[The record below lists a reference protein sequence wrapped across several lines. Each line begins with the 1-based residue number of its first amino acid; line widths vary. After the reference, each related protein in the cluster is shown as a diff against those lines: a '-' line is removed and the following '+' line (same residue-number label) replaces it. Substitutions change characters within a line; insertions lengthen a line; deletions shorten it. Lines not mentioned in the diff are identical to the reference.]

1 MAVERGE
8 GSATAPRR
16 RWHLLVAAGCAWL
29 IVATLAS
36 AADPV
41 VSTLTDRHVHS
52 LFHRDI
58 SFTTDALMAFYL
70 LKDEFPAENTIRVN
84 TNEAPLVPGVDF
96 VYDYRANTLQF
107 TPPVPPGTDV
117 QVLYGRIDLGLD
129 RVTTFDL
136 FAVAPEE
143 QVREGAAEAPPTP
156 APFADQHGAP
166 AAGLLNVTGSKAF
179 GVSAGNRR
187 SFAPDQSLQ
196 LRMDGEILPGLRV
209 TAALSDQQLPIQPEG
224 TTEDLSRLDQVL
236 IQIDGHGVSAT
247 LGDDEARL
255 EGPELVLFN
264 RPMQG
269 LRASGESDLGS
280 VQVVVALPK
289 GASASERMVGVEG
302 QSEYRVTADG
312 RFVAMVAGSE
322 TVWLNGSRM
331 RRGEGADY
339 VIREYGD
346 PVVEFTPRRLI
357 TRNDII
363 RVDFDYIPDREG
375 WQRNLYAVRG
385 GVNLLDSHGQL
396 GVSYATEADDRSRP
410 FGALS
415 KEDVGLLRRGARV
428 TGEGRALPAPV
439 KREVMGVDTRLTPMS
454 GTELAGEIAFHRLNT
469 NTYATVAE
477 VDEGVAWRMSAAAE
491 GSVLSLDARGR
502 YFDATYEPIGG
513 AGQGRTRV
521 DYADSFA
528 DDGYGDAILGTGYAS
543 ESTDER
549 PAQGTYEVEAGLT
562 PHKSLRASATA
573 GVTTEDYT
581 GAGRDSDSRNLGG
594 SLGWSPSRL
603 LSVQGRS
610 RNTRVSTGGRD
621 DFRKT
626 DDVVET
632 AYTWRSVTG
641 RYSYRRFASEDL
653 DVADGANRN
662 RRQYTSAYSVESQ
675 VGERATATVRVEQED
690 ESAREPIFATDDLVV
705 GFGAWEDT
713 SRARTTALDVSTRPV
728 DWADIRTTFARR
740 LLERLREEDGDD
752 VTSNVASFEATATPL
767 RRAVDVGARYA
778 LDKRLASRREE
789 IYTNVVLIDD
799 AAVQLKPGQGAYVK
813 IDEFHYVEDPNEGE
827 YVRIWRT
834 VGDTPVTALEA
845 QFRVRLDPS
854 RFLSTP
860 SALRRPAAPNTDN
873 EPRGA
878 QDATEPPAMG
888 LDRRILS
895 ALSGEARWNV
905 TEEQEDASVSDLV
918 ALRGLLSDGTVFG
931 RTLAQY
937 RLKVSPTGSLSADL
951 ERTERRTLNRR
962 VNSLSRRLDSD
973 MDRLRLRW
981 SPGKRWSF
989 EWAHELR
996 ASDETLQSTARDAGA
1011 PEATDTPF
1019 ISSLSRDE
1027 REQSVTA
1034 RLRLMT
1040 SFTAGVR
1047 LARERETATELASE
1061 PTVGRTNVDAL
1072 EVLGT
1077 WLGLG
1082 RGRADVTYRIA
1093 DGASDGELPAL
1104 SGYRFYPGLSHEVI
1118 ARADYRVQSFTALT
1132 FRLNHRTLA
1141 TQDRPVE
1148 HRLDLELIAE
1158 L

>member
-1 MAVERGE
+1 MTVEPGA
-8 GSATAPRR
+8 GSR
-16 RWHLLVAAGCAWL
+16 AAGSGWRWPLLTAALLAWP
-29 IVATLAS
+29 IVATLA
-36 AADPV
+36 AAPETT
-41 VSTLTDRHVHS
+41 VSPLAERHVES

-58 SFTTDALMAFYL
+58 AFTADVQIAFYL
-70 LKDEFPAENTIRVN
+70 LQDAFPAENTIRVN

-107 TPPVPPGTDV
+107 TPPLPPGTDV

-129 RVTTFDL
+129 RVTTFNL
-136 FAVAPEE
+136 FAVGPDE
-143 QVREGAAEAPPTP
+143 QVREEAIEAPPTP

-166 AAGLLNVTGSKAF
+166 PVGLLNVTGSKAF

-209 TAALSDQQLPIQPEG
+209 SASLSDQQLPIQPEG
-224 TTEDLSRLDQVL
+224 TTAELSRLDQVL
-236 IQIDGHGVSAT
+236 IQLDGHGVSAT
-247 LGDDEARL
+247 LGDDEASL
-255 EGPELVLFN
+255 DGPELVLFN

-269 LRASGESDLGS
+269 LKASGQSDLGS

-302 QSEYRVTADG
+302 QSEYRVSADG

-322 TVWLNGSRM
+322 TVWLNGARM
-331 RRGEGADY
+331 ARGEGADY

-346 PVVEFTPRRLI
+346 PVVEFTPSRLI
-357 TRNDII
+357 TRNDIV
-363 RVDFDYIPDREG
+363 RVDFDYIPEREG

-385 GVNLLDSHGQL
+385 GVPLLGSRGQL

-410 FGALS
+410 FGAVS
-415 KEDVGLLRRGARV
+415 DDDVRLLRRGV
-428 TGEGRALPAPV
+428 TTTEDGRELSPPV
-439 KREVMGVDTRLTPMS
+439 RRQVFGIDTRLTPVS
-454 GTELAGEIAFHRLNT
+454 GAEIAGELAFHRLNM
-469 NTYATVAE
+469 NTYAAAALT
-477 VDEGVAWRMSAAAE
+477 EGAAWRLSATAD
-491 GSVLSLDARGR
+491 GSLLRLDARGR

-543 ESTDER
+543 QSTTER
-549 PAQGTYEVEAGLT
+549 PAQGVYEVEGALT

-573 GVTTEDYT
+573 GLTTEDFV
-581 GAGRDSDSRNLGG
+581 GAERDSERRNLGA
-594 SLGWSPSRL
+594 SVGWSPSRL
-603 LSVQGRS
+603 PSVQGRS
-610 RNTRVSTGGRD
+610 RDTRVTTAGRD

-632 AYTWRSVTG
+632 AYTWRAVTG

-662 RRQYTSAYSVESQ
+662 RRQYTGAYSVETN
-675 VGERATATVRVEQED
+675 VGESATAAVRLERED
-690 ESAREPIFATDDLVV
+690 ESAREPLFATEGLAV
-705 GFGAWEDT
+705 GFGPWEDT
-713 SRARTTALDVSTRPV
+713 SRARTTALDVAARPV
-728 DWADIRTTFARR
+728 SWTDIRTTFARR
-740 LLERLREEDGDD
+740 RLERLREEDGED
-752 VTSNVASFEATATPL
+752 VMSNVASFEATATPL
-767 RRAVDVGARYA
+767 RRALDVGARYA

-799 AAVQLKPGQGAYVK
+799 TAVQLKPGQGAFVQ
-813 IDEFHYVEDPNEGE
+813 IDEFHFVEDPNEGE

-854 RFLSTP
+854 RFLATP
-860 SALRRPAAPNTDN
+860 AATRRPAAPAEGETQ
-873 EPRGA
+873 EA
-878 QDATEPPAMG
+878 EPPAA
-888 LDRRILS
+888 RIETRVLS
-895 ALSGEARWNV
+895 ALTGEARWNV
-905 TEEQEDASVSDLV
+905 TEEQEDATVSDLV
-918 ALRGLLSDGTVFG
+918 TLRSLLSDGTVFG

-937 RLKVSPTGSLSADL
+937 RLGVSPSGSLSADL

-962 VNSLSRRLDSD
+962 INSLDRRLDSD

-981 SPGKRWSF
+981 SPGKRWSL
-989 EWAHELR
+989 EWSHERR
-996 ASDETLQSTARDAGA
+996 ASDETLRATGQGGA
-1011 PEATDTPF
+1011 VPPPESPAL

-1034 RLRLMT
+1034 RLRLRT

-1047 LARERETATELASE
+1047 LAREREVATEVAGE
-1061 PTVGRTNVDAL
+1061 PTVGRTNVEAVEFL
-1072 EVLGT
+1072 ST
-1077 WLGLG
+1077 WLRLG
-1082 RGRADVTYRIA
+1082 RGRADVTYRLA
-1093 DGASDGELPAL
+1093 DGSSDGELPAL
-1104 SGYRFYPGLSHEVI
+1104 SGYRFYPGLSHEII